1 MKNLLFF
8 LVMLFIS
15 FVGFNQVIDVTFNE
29 HLKFT
34 NPVNSTD
41 FFTIMN
47 KDTISVKS
55 LRFGENKYV
64 INLDKKTINFYFL
77 GNLQKTGTIKSINH
91 KNGIILL
98 TVNDIDSFSGEPML
112 VYMAINRNTEKN
124 DYPYFTFFFESEGIT
139 HGFMTIDN

>member
-1 MKNLLFF
+1 MKKILSILIYLFTA
-8 LVMLFIS
+8 VNHYSQTI
-15 FVGFNQVIDVTFNE
+15 NVIFNE
-29 HLKFT
+29 HLKFS

-41 FFTIMN
+41 FFTIIN
-47 KDTISVKS
+47 KDYTSVKS

-77 GNLQKTGTIKSINH
+77 GNLQKTGTIKNINH

-112 VYMAINRNTEKN
+112 VYMAINEQIGKN
-124 DYPYFTFFFESEGIT
+124 DYPYFTFYYESEGIT
-139 HGFMTIDN
+139 HGFFTIK